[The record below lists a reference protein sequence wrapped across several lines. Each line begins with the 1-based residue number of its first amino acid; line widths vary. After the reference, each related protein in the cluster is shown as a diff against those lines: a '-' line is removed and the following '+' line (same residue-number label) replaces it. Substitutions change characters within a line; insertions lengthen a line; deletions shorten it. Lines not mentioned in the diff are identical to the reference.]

1 MKKLQ
6 TDWTPDECA
15 NVLRAAIR
23 RERGKREPVRGWVLG
38 RMFRLTISQYDP
50 HASAGESS
58 WGVVWVIYGRMSPD
72 KSGSRIR
79 AWEFSPVQDPLWML
93 LTLLFFTWTIASRPN
108 RVTLIAL
115 LLFCA
120 VGELGI
126 SLTYHWNKEK
136 YDSLVRELR
145 WFLRNTLNAQVLE

>member
-1 MKKLQ
+1 M
-6 TDWTPDECA
+6 
-15 NVLRAAIR
+15 
-23 RERGKREPVRGWVLG
+23 
-38 RMFRLTISQYDP
+38 
-50 HASAGESS
+50 
-58 WGVVWVIYGRMSPD
+58 IYGRMSPD

-79 AWEFSPVQDPLWML
+79 VWEFSPVQDPLWML